1 MFSLVLLAVATAF
14 LGVPI
19 MTLLPVFARDVY
31 GLGPEGY
38 ATLAATFGVGAVVGA
53 LAVAWLGNHPR
64 KGLRALMMQISLGL
78 ATLAFGFAGN
88 LYVAGVLL
96 FITGGSVLSVFTSVN
111 SLVQLLAPENMRG
124 RIMSV
129 YNTAFRG
136 SMALG
141 PLAAGALAKTQGASL
156 TVSIY
161 GAALVAVAVIFLIK
175 NKHVR
180 EL

>member
-1 MFSLVLLAVATAF
+1 MAELSGKT
-14 LGVPI
+14 
-19 MTLLPVFARDVY
+19 
-31 GLGPEGY
+31 
-38 ATLAATFGVGAVVGA
+38 
-53 LAVAWLGNHPR
+53 
-64 KGLRALMMQISLGL
+64 
-78 ATLAFGFAGN
+78 
-88 LYVAGVLL
+88 L
-96 FITGGSVLSVFTSVN
+96 FITGASVLSVFTSVN

-156 TVSIY
+156 TVAIY
-161 GAALVAVAVIFLIK
+161 GAVLVAVAVIFLIK
-175 NKHVR
+175 NQHVR

>member
-1 MFSLVLLAVATAF
+1 MDQLTVLIADDH
-14 LGVPI
+14 
-19 MTLLPVFARDVY
+19 PVF
-31 GLGPEGY
+31 
-38 ATLAATFGVGAVVGA
+38 
-53 LAVAWLGNHPR
+53 R
-64 KGLRALMMQISLGL
+64 KGLRALLMQISLGL
-78 ATLAFGFAGN
+78 ATCAFGFAGN
-88 LYVAGVLL
+88 IYVAAVLL
-96 FITGGSVLSVFTSVN
+96 FITGTSVLSVFTSVN

-141 PLAAGALAKTQGASL
+141 PLAAGALAKNYGTSM
-156 TVSIY
+156 TVSLY
-161 GAALVAVAVIFLIK
+161 GAALVAVAVLFLIK